1 MTQPQAETELSGKT
15 AQVQEEIIHAALHSY
30 ERLPLF
36 EVIMG
41 RMAQALGPALRA
53 TLHKKVDVSLHAV
66 DYLACGKA
74 LDQAPDPGLVAVVTA
89 RPWSGVLAVTL
100 EPALLFAAL
109 EVMLGAPDE
118 GEGSAETKPGS
129 AVAAWQPR
137 AFTSIEKRLGGTL
150 VGLVMQEV
158 AIAFA
163 PIDEVTFETGPIE
176 SGPRDVL
183 LAPAISGCVRVT
195 FAINLDGRS
204 GKLCLLVPHRTL
216 DGLRATLSQPCA
228 SDQLGE
234 DPGWSA
240 LLSQSLND
248 TPVTLTAILHEHMLQ
263 LAEVLDWRRGHVLD
277 LGIDATQEVV
287 VACSGKDMFRAAI
300 GRRKNGAFALRVTA
314 QLDEKEEEGAYGT
327 GN

>member
-1 MTQPQAETELSGKT
+1 MTRTQAETALHGKT
-15 AQVQEEIIHAALHSY
+15 AKVQEEIIHAALHRY
-30 ERLPLF
+30 ERLPVF

-53 TLHKKVDVSLHAV
+53 ALHTKVDVSLHAV
-66 DYLACGKA
+66 DYLACGEA
-74 LDQAPDPGLVAVVTA
+74 LDQAPVPGLVAVVTA
-89 RPWSGVLAVTL
+89 KPWSGVLAVTL

-118 GEGSAETKPGS
+118 GEGNAEAKPGS
-129 AVAAWQPR
+129 ALTTWQPR
-137 AFTSIEKRLGGTL
+137 AFTSIEKRLGGTI

-158 AIAFA
+158 ATAFA
-163 PIDEVTFETGPIE
+163 PIDAVTFETGPIE
-176 SGPRDVL
+176 SGPRDIM

-195 FAINLDGRS
+195 FGVNLDGRS
-204 GKLCLLVPHRTL
+204 GKLCLIVPHRTL
-216 DGLRATLSQPCA
+216 DGLRATLAQPSA

-234 DPGWSA
+234 DLGWGA

-248 TPVTLTAILHEHMLQ
+248 TPVTLTAILHEHILP
-263 LAEVLDWRRGHVLD
+263 LAEVLDWQRGQVLD
-277 LGIDATQEVV
+277 LGIDAAQDVA

-300 GRRKNGAFALRVTA
+300 GRRKNGAVALRVTA
-314 QLDEKEEEGAYGT
+314 QLDKKQEEGTDGT